1 MKTISIY
8 LVILFFC
15 FSSCVKNNISENKN
29 SDNVSKEELVSR
41 MQTSQEYSV
50 PVKEGYITQVIYN
63 GEVIATA
70 VEKMTILLPITA
82 SITKT
87 VDDLT
92 LVYIPKAEYPNILEN
107 DASIFQVVC
116 FEDSKEAD
124 YDYNDLVIHVYYRT
138 KGDIFAFGVQ
148 PIALGSTKSI
158 KLGCVVY
165 KGNTQV
171 YKGLITQG
179 DNDCRKQYFEG
190 KEGLLNTFTA
200 NFFPKNSPT
209 AGWHQYLGSTIK
221 NWDMSK
227 IAGTGANRVEWY
239 ILVGNEELYA
249 LSTSYIDQ
257 SINTEKMPYGL
268 VFTNIGASYSDGT
281 SIVGHDWFNYPK
293 ETCHIKDVYP
303 QLWEWMIKGNS
314 YNFSDIYDQN
324 NIPANAFDAAGYNLY
339 QASSINICDEKYR
352 QN

>member
-8 LVILFFC
+8 FVILFFC

-158 KLGCVVY
+158 KLGCVV
-165 KGNTQV
+165 
-171 YKGLITQG
+171 
-179 DNDCRKQYFEG
+179 
-190 KEGLLNTFTA
+190 
-200 NFFPKNSPT
+200 
-209 AGWHQYLGSTIK
+209 
-221 NWDMSK
+221 
-227 IAGTGANRVEWY
+227 
-239 ILVGNEELYA
+239 
-249 LSTSYIDQ
+249 
-257 SINTEKMPYGL
+257 
-268 VFTNIGASYSDGT
+268 
-281 SIVGHDWFNYPK
+281 
-293 ETCHIKDVYP
+293 
-303 QLWEWMIKGNS
+303 
-314 YNFSDIYDQN
+314 
-324 NIPANAFDAAGYNLY
+324 
-339 QASSINICDEKYR
+339 
-352 QN
+352 